1 MFCGNHS
8 FLPLCFVFLGE
19 AKWLLQSGIVIL
31 LPHGYDGAGPEHSS
45 CRMERF
51 LQVPT
56 TPPRATHAQHSPGS
70 LCSGSWAAMSSK
82 EAVQT
87 QSYQLNAEPI
97 SSLKLFLSWIWIFID
112 LFFFRSI
119 CLMCL
124 DSFLHISLTACFWQG
139 IAVFPLYRCV
149 TAQKR
154 VLMVT
159 RSTCQ
164 LCIPPP
170 QHSISIYSGGKWSE
184 TSGNLS
190 LLLLPKCYSGFQ

>member
-1 MFCGNHS
+1 MFCGNHPS
-8 FLPLCFVFLGE
+8 LPPHSVSLGE

-56 TPPRATHAQHSPGS
+56 TPLRVTQPQHSTGS
-70 LCSGSWAAMSSK
+70 QCSGSCAAVCSK
-82 EAVQT
+82 EAVQA
-87 QSYQLNAEPI
+87 QSYQLNAKLI
-97 SSLKLFLSWIWIFID
+97 YSLELFLSCIRIFTN
-112 LFFFRSI
+112 LFLYRSV

-124 DSFLHISLTACFWQG
+124 DSFLHIGLTACFWQG
-139 IAVFPLYRCV
+139 LAVFPLYRCV

-154 VLMVT
+154 ELMVT

-190 LLLLPKCYSGFQ
+190 LLLLLKCYSGSQ